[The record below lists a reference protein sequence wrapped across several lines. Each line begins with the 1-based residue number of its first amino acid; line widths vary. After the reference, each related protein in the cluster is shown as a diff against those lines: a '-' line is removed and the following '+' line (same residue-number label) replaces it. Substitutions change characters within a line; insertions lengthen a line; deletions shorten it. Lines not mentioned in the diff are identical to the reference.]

1 MILFLSLLITW
12 IINMACLIAYMVLQ
26 EASTYSIIAIVGVA
40 LTGILPGLFRHL
52 CGKKGEPNGFSIRR
66 ALHVVAGVV
75 GIIGTGLLLGEAI
88 KESQEYLWLAA
99 TGAVVHVISGVTA
112 HLYFVKVSADD
123 SLAYELFDRYQWYII
138 IAATS
143 LCALVYALLEEVEI
157 ASPIIHLSA
166 FLVLLFADRTNL
178 LVDII
183 NYTVLHTA
191 GVVSTMGLIL
201 SDGAISDVVLTF
213 VVYLYLAMVH
223 L

>member
-1 MILFLSLLITW
+1 MLLFLSLLITW
-12 IINMACLIAYMVLQ
+12 IINMACLIAYMLLQ
-26 EASTYSIIAIVGVA
+26 EASAYSVIATAGVA
-40 LTGILPGLFRHL
+40 LTGILPGLLR
-52 CGKKGEPNGFSIRR
+52 KKDEPDGFSIRR
-66 ALHVVAGVV
+66 ALHVVVGVV

-99 TGAVVHVISGVTA
+99 VGAVVHVISGVTA
-112 HLYFVKVSADD
+112 HLYFVKKSNVYVDD

-143 LCALVYALLEEVEI
+143 FCGLVYTLIDKVVFT
-157 ASPIIHLSA
+157 SPLIHTSA
-166 FLVLLFADRTNL
+166 FLVLLFADRYIGSL
-178 LVDII
+178 II
-183 NYTVLHTA
+183 NYTILHVA

-201 SDGAISDVVLTF
+201 SNGAMSDILITF